1 MAAIAFSD
9 SEKGETGH
17 STELENGSQQVMPEK
32 PTDPARAVQ
41 ASGFENKVLVLI
53 PC

>member
-1 MAAIAFSD
+1 MAAIAFPD

-17 STELENGSQQVMPEK
+17 STELENGSQQAMPEK
-32 PTDPARAVQ
+32 PTEPARTVQ
-41 ASGFENKVLVLI
+41 APRFENKVPVLV